1 MENTNNTQNSEVNS
15 VSSLRSEVNSSV
27 DANSSSSSSSV
38 SSPRSDSTP
47 HHSGS
52 NRTPRG
58 TMTKDMMKRHKL
70 PFNIVTDLNR
80 ADRLYH
86 ERGGNRVVKK
96 SVQLFTTYRVLV
108 HGVTERRLARSLVE
122 TAQFFASVNKPEYKQ
137 RDKDGTEP
145 DMGNAAAANS

>member
-1 MENTNNTQNSEVNS
+1 
-15 VSSLRSEVNSSV
+15 
-27 DANSSSSSSSV
+27 
-38 SSPRSDSTP
+38 
-47 HHSGS
+47 
-52 NRTPRG
+52 
-58 TMTKDMMKRHKL
+58 MTKDMMKRHKL